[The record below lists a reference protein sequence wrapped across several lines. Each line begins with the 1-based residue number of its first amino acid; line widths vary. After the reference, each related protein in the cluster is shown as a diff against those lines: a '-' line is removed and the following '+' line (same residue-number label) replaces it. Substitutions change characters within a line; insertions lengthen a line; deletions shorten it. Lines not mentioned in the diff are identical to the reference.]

1 MKSVD
6 AQSDRVVKP
15 IDCGYHVQRV
25 GVCADGVFVRKSR
38 VDVLKT
44 GARVMGA
51 TLLVATLG
59 VTTAHGALAE
69 PAQPGGAKPTATPTA
84 TPSAPSGGS
93 DQPRTG
99 DSPDDKAPLTKEQ
112 VKDQLSQAARLQA
125 DLSKTNVEYA
135 QASAKLE
142 ALSAQSQAA
151 MNEVATAKA
160 LEATARAQ
168 EAHQLAVLKALNAQ
182 VQDARDDV
190 QHMAYEAYVNG
201 PGVLADM
208 AAILDLVGR
217 GAEEA
222 KNAGTLDYLA
232 EGRAADEAKFRAL
245 AQQQQVAAQKA
256 VAARLAREAAT
267 KRAEAAQAKVATAL
281 LAQRAAIES
290 LQQVR
295 QSTAD
300 QLGELGYD
308 VQLPTAPLDLDA
320 INNLAKT
327 PLCTEDNGNYPN
339 GYFPASAL
347 CPIIGHPGDM
357 MRPAAARGLN
367 ALKAAYESDLGEP
380 LCITDTYRPYN
391 EQVIVARQSPGLAA
405 KPGRSKHGLGL
416 AVDLCGGVES
426 FGTREHLWMKQHAP
440 LFGFFHPAWAEP
452 TGSMPEP
459 WHWEYT
465 N

>member
-1 MKSVD
+1 MLRTSV
-6 AQSDRVVKP
+6 
-15 IDCGYHVQRV
+15 
-25 GVCADGVFVRKSR
+25 
-38 VDVLKT
+38 
-44 GARVMGA
+44 RVMGA

-69 PAQPGGAKPTATPTA
+69 PAQPGSAKPTAMPAGVSESSGRARPT
-84 TPSAPSGGS
+84 
-93 DQPRTG
+93 
-99 DSPDDKAPLTKEQ
+99 DSPDDKVPLTKDQ

-125 DLSKTNVEYA
+125 DLSRTNVEYA

-151 MNEVATAKA
+151 MNEVATAEA

-168 EAHQLAVLKALNAQ
+168 EAHQLAVLKALNGQ

-190 QHMAYEAYVNG
+190 QQMAYEAYVNG

-208 AAILDLVGR
+208 AALLDLVSR
-217 GAEEA
+217 GGQDS

-232 EGRAADEAKFRAL
+232 QGRAADEAKFRAL
-245 AQQQQVAAQKA
+245 ARQQQAAAQKA
-256 VAARLAREAAT
+256 VAARIVRENAT
-267 KRAEAAQAKVATAL
+267 KRAEAAQAKVAAAL

-295 QSTAD
+295 QATAD
-300 QLGELGYD
+300 RLGELGYD
-308 VQLPTAPLDLDA
+308 VRLPTTPLDLDA
-320 INNLAKT
+320 ISDLAKT
-327 PLCTEDNGNYPN
+327 PLCTEDNGNYSN
-339 GYFPASAL
+339 GFFPSSAL
-347 CPIIGHPGDM
+347 CPITGHPGDM

-367 ALKAAYESDLGEP
+367 ALKAAYEQDLGKQ
-380 LCITDTYRPYN
+380 LCITDTYRPYH

-416 AVDLCGGVES
+416 AVDLCGGVEN